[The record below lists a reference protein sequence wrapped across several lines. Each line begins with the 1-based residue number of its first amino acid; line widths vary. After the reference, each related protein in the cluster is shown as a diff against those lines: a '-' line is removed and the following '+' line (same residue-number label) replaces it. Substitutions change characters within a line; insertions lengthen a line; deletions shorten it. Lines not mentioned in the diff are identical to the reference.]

1 MRKVKLGILMLSGMA
16 VFLSAFSQEKIYIDC
31 FGANGGAGW
40 NNVNITAAG
49 TSSPL
54 NTSENT
60 ASGITLSVS
69 NRMTTGTW
77 TVSSGS
83 YAGDALEFLPSG
95 SNGAF
100 GSVPAWGTHPPVRR
114 RIWFSQDWKQILPI
128 PSPTSPP
135 VTMMAPGR
143 SERAHIS

>member
-60 ASGITLSVS
+60 GSGITLSVS

-100 GSVPAWGTHPPVRR
+100 GSVPAWGTHPPCPQADMV
-114 RIWFSQDWKQILPI
+114 FSGLETNIAYTFTYFASRNNDG
-128 PSPTSPP
+128 T
-135 VTMMAPGR
+135 G
-143 SERAHIS
+143 